1 MKKNKSYGNKLG
13 VKEHLLSDKPIK
25 GLEALLFFGVRTLTD
40 AICRIRLEQFFI
52 LRYKAY
58 VRRGILMSSTI
69 S

>member
-1 MKKNKSYGNKLG
+1 MKTNKYGNELG

-58 VRRGILMSSTI
+58 ERRGILMSSTI